1 MHAKGFARERGHQE
15 VVNGRPCPGN
25 HGMKLVK
32 YLRSKLK
39 FKVPQKKINMK
50 KYLMLS
56 VTVIMLLIIL
66 ITPKGFHNDITSL
79 IDKIL
84 LFSIAINCFFILY
97 YKKIKKKFLYVTFFQ
112 FLCIF
117 TTVTFNDE
125 IDYSQM
131 RIINLFFKGYNLNE
145 TLLIIFENV
154 WFVSLILT
162 IVFQLRVFYLLYK
175 TSR

>member
-1 MHAKGFARERGHQE
+1 M
-15 VVNGRPCPGN
+15 
-25 HGMKLVK
+25 
-32 YLRSKLK
+32 
-39 FKVPQKKINMK
+39 KKIE
-50 KYLMLS
+50 
-56 VTVIMLLIIL
+56 
-66 ITPKGFHNDITSL
+66 
-79 IDKIL
+79 
-84 LFSIAINCFFILY
+84 
-97 YKKIKKKFLYVTFFQ
+97 KKFLYVTFFQ

-145 TLLIIFENV
+145 TLLIIFEKV